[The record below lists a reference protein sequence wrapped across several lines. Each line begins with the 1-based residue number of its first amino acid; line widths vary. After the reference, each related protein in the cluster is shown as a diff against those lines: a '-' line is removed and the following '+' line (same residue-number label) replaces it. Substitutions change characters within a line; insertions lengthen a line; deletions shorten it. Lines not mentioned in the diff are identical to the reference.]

1 MINYLADVLEDETG
15 LSNSPDRVIDENR
28 LLVVQSLLEVDKE
41 ILAEVFAYLNQRYKI
56 KGQLS
61 QELRERFY
69 NISKDFTVSIEP
81 EETLQSYEELNS
93 PDSELLRERY

>member
-15 LSNSPDRVIDENR
+15 LTNSPDRAIDENR
-28 LLVVQSLLEVDKE
+28 LLIVQSLLEVDKE

-61 QELRERFY
+61 QVLRERFY
-69 NISKDFTVSIEP
+69 NVSKDFTVSIEP
-81 EETLQSYEELNS
+81 EETLQSY
-93 PDSELLRERY
+93 SELTDYVDPTE